1 MESTIHDLIL
11 ESMDT
16 QLILAEGFVDTAK
29 KTLKKV
35 IDKIIELCKKFI
47 SFFKG

>member
-1 MESTIHDLIL
+1 METNIHELVL

-16 QLILAEGFVDTAK
+16 QLILAEGFVDNAK

-35 IDKIIELCKKFI
+35 IDKIVELCKKFI
-47 SFFKG
+47 SF

>member
-1 MESTIHDLIL
+1 METNIHELVL

-16 QLILAEGFVDTAK
+16 QLILAEGFIDTTK

-35 IDKIIELCKKFI
+35 IDKIIELCKSLSLF
-47 SFFKG
+47 